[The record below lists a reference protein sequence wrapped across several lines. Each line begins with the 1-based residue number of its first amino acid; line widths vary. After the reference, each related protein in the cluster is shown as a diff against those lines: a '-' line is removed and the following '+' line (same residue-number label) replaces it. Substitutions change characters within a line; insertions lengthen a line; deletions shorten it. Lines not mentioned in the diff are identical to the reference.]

1 MTRFAAHERIPM
13 IDRQGRITAFVGNY
27 GSGKTEIALSTAY
40 DLRAAG
46 ESEVMLVDL
55 DIVNPYFRSSTQRA
69 QLLSEGIEVEQPSFA
84 LTTVDIPAL
93 PASILR
99 IFERPKLQVIIDV
112 GGNEVGAAA
121 LGQYRP
127 YLEREGCD
135 LLYVINTFRPLSSN
149 ADDIIE
155 MMAEIQGRA
164 RVAITGIVNNS
175 NLQAQTSPQD
185 IIQGHAVISEVAART
200 HIPIRGIGALP
211 GLIPDL
217 PPELRALAFPV
228 ERRLTPEWIEAE

>member
-1 MTRFAAHERIPM
+1 MKGQPM
-13 IDRQGRITAFVGNY
+13 IKRHGRITAFVGNY

-46 ESEVMLVDL
+46 QSEVALVDL

-69 QLLSEGIEVEQPSFA
+69 QLLSAGIEVEQPSFA
-84 LTTVDIPAL
+84 LTTVDIPSL

-99 IFERPKLQVIIDV
+99 IFERPALQVIIDV
-112 GGNEVGAAA
+112 GGNDVGAAA

-135 LLYVINTFRPLSSN
+135 LLYVINAFRPLSSN

-164 RVAITGIVNNS
+164 RVAITGLVNNT
-175 NLQAQTSPQD
+175 NLQSETSAAD
-185 IIQGHAVISEVAART
+185 IAAGHAIVSEVAART
-200 HIPIRGIGALP
+200 GIPVRGIGALP
-211 GLIPDL
+211 ELIPEL

-228 ERRLTPEWIEAE
+228 TRRLAPEWTQYDS